1 VQHDNAL
8 NDCRTLEDIIG
19 GHYVHTCPPDDGA
32 VYEDDEPQYTAG
44 DWKPNCR
51 EAYTTIHN
59 AISTVLRP
67 LKFKSECREELYVEV
82 TSKLVST
89 LRKVSRPS
97 RTKTRWITNQ
107 KFLKSE
113 NRGGWL
119 YLFSVNV
126 ARHWIARRIRQ
137 AKGDKRVRESL
148 TLGAAPKETF
158 TSEQSRKAHQAES
171 VAYDRWQF
179 DGGRGHA
186 PDSMTILSDRSDHRF
201 VEYAQ
206 HGDAELAA
214 AIREEISRMSPGD
227 QDFFW
232 AYLDGRYASRW
243 TATQRKRFQRL
254 RMRVRKAMS
263 QTA

>member
-1 VQHDNAL
+1 MQHDITFNES
-8 NDCRTLEDIIG
+8 RTLEDIIG
-19 GHYVHTCPPDDGA
+19 GQYVHTCLPDNGA
-32 VYEDDEPQYTAG
+32 VYEDDEPRYVAG

-51 EAYTTIHN
+51 EAYATIHN

-67 LKFKSECREELYVEV
+67 LKFKDECREELYVEV
-82 TSKLVST
+82 TTKLVST
-89 LRKVSRPS
+89 LRRVARPN
-97 RTKTRWITNQ
+97 RTKTQWITNQ
-107 KFLKSE
+107 KFLKSK

-126 ARHWIARRIRQ
+126 ARHWIAERIRQ

-148 TLGAAPKETF
+148 ELGAAPKETF
-158 TSEQSRKAHQAES
+158 TREQRRTTRETES
-171 VAYDRWQF
+171 LAYDRWQF

-186 PDSMTILSDRSDHRF
+186 PDSMTMVSDRGSRRV
-201 VEYAQ
+201 VEYAR

-214 AIREEISRMSPGD
+214 AIREEISRLSQAD

-232 AYLDGRYASRW
+232 DYLDGRYASRW
-243 TATQRKRFQRL
+243 TAAQRKRFQRL
-254 RMRVRKAMS
+254 RMRVRRAVS

>member
-1 VQHDNAL
+1 MQHDNAL

-19 GHYVHTCPPDDGA
+19 GHYVHTRPPDDGA
-32 VYEDDEPQYTAG
+32 VSEDDEPQYTAG

-89 LRKVSRPS
+89 LRKVARPS
-97 RTKTRWITNQ
+97 RTKTRWITNK

-119 YLFSVNV
+119 YLFAANV
-126 ARHWIARRIRQ
+126 ARHWIAERIRR

-158 TSEQSRKAHQAES
+158 TSEQSRTTRQAEFL
-171 VAYDRWQF
+171 AYDRWQF

-186 PDSMTILSDRSDHRF
+186 PDSMTMMSDRPDYRL

-214 AIREEISRMSPGD
+214 AIREEISRLSQDD

-232 AYLDGRYASRW
+232 AYLDDKYARGW
-243 TATQRKRFQRL
+243 TAAQRKRFQRL
-254 RMRVRKAMS
+254 RDRVRKAMS
-263 QTA
+263 QTH